1 MIQRNIERKKIDK
14 VQIIL
19 LCLILVLVL
28 TGCKKEEEEAL
39 NQSGSSKESYIE
51 RNTESTIDV
60 VSDSFAVPQ
69 EEMPD
74 EKDDQQETG
83 MTETVEEEAGY
94 LIVID
99 AGHQMYADYDEEPIG
114 PGALETKAKVSSGT
128 SGISTGKEEYELNL
142 EVAQKLQE
150 ELENRGYQVEM
161 TRESNDVNISNSERA
176 KIANDL
182 QASAFLRIH
191 ANGSDDSSVTGMMT
205 ICQTSDNP
213 YNGDLYEQSHSL
225 SEKILESMVL
235 ETDARKEGV
244 WETDTMSGINW
255 ASVPT
260 TIIEMGY
267 MSNPEED
274 QKMSTIDYQDKI
286 VEGISDGLDDF
297 FDQLN

>member
-1 MIQRNIERKKIDK
+1 MIQRNIERKRNDK

-28 TGCKKEEEEAL
+28 TGCKKEEVVL
-39 NQSGSSKESYIE
+39 NQSGSSNESYIE

-60 VSDSFAVPQ
+60 ASNSFSEPQ
-69 EEMPD
+69 EKMPD

-99 AGHQMYADYDEEPIG
+99 AGHQVYADYDEEPIG
-114 PGALETKAKVSSGT
+114 PGALETKARVASGT
-128 SGISTGKEEYELNL
+128 SGILTGIEEYELNL
-142 EVAQKLQE
+142 EVAKKLRE

-213 YNGDLYEQSHSL
+213 YNGNLYEQSRSL
-225 SEKILESMVL
+225 SEKILESMVF
-235 ETDARKEGV
+235 ETDARNEGV

-274 QKMSTIDYQDKI
+274 QKMSTIDYQEKI
-286 VEGISDGLDDF
+286 VEGIADGLDDF
-297 FDQLN
+297 FDELD

>member
-213 YNGDLYEQSHSL
+213 YNGDLYGQSRSL

-286 VEGISDGLDDF
+286 VEGIADGLDDF

>member
-14 VQIIL
+14 LQIIL

-83 MTETVEEEAGY
+83 MTETVEEDPGY

>member
-1 MIQRNIERKKIDK
+1 M
-14 VQIIL
+14 
-19 LCLILVLVL
+19 
-28 TGCKKEEEEAL
+28 
-39 NQSGSSKESYIE
+39 
-51 RNTESTIDV
+51 
-60 VSDSFAVPQ
+60 
-69 EEMPD
+69 
-74 EKDDQQETG
+74 
-83 MTETVEEEAGY
+83 
-94 LIVID
+94 
-99 AGHQMYADYDEEPIG
+99 
-114 PGALETKAKVSSGT
+114 
-128 SGISTGKEEYELNL
+128 NL

>member
-14 VQIIL
+14 LQIIL

-28 TGCKKEEEEAL
+28 TGCKKEEIIL
-39 NQSGSSKESYIE
+39 NQSGSSNESYFE
-51 RNTESTIDV
+51 RNTESMIDV
-60 VSDSFAVPQ
+60 ASDSYAVPQ

-213 YNGDLYEQSHSL
+213 YNGNLYEQSHSL

-274 QKMSTIDYQDKI
+274 QKMSTIDYQEKI
-286 VEGISDGLDDF
+286 VEGIADGLDDF
-297 FDQLN
+297 FDELD